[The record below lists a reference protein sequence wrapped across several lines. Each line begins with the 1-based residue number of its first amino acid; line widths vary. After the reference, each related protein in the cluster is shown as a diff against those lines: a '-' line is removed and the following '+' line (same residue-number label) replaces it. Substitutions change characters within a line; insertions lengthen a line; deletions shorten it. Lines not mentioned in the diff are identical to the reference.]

1 MPRWDISPQADC
13 SQLQLMEKRL
23 DLQSVKSRLG
33 ELVLLDFT
41 AYSLPEAHRL
51 LGQHVST
58 QVHKILT
65 DRLDTLPPDQ
75 IARYFDQVRVCA
87 QVISSKMNGVYV
99 DPHLRA
105 ALAEYMEC
113 LAAWAGGVGL
123 RGYDHPAL
131 APYQPLTEIE
141 LALFLQH
148 DSAGCQSGM
157 LRSHD
162 GGVTL
167 WHTEE
172 DIEPEPG
179 SGFDQLRIASFSVID
194 GESPVTISAFIYP
207 DLLPGPAFGWRSDGY
222 IQAADLLYI
231 KFLASEVQ
239 AILGNIITWLALRLG
254 ASVDVQ
260 VLLQAILP
268 TFDGYALNILRV
280 VNEEVQA
287 DKFEFGAQYFFSH
300 TLDNTPGAYM
310 YQANMFTDGADPR
323 TREIEDLLP
332 EERGWF
338 EGRAKNTAN
347 LLKGR
352 RQSSDIS
359 SEMEFLLNMLT
370 SRACGKW
377 AYANQHVKD
386 YFICH
391 QTPTETELW
400 LGAGPAFKND
410 HPTVIKFTI

>member
-1 MPRWDISPQADC
+1 MA
-13 SQLQLMEKRL
+13 KHL
-23 DLQSVKSRLG
+23 DLRSVKNRLG
-33 ELVLLDFT
+33 ELVWLDFT

-51 LGQHVST
+51 LGQHVSI

-65 DRLDTLPPDQ
+65 YRLDTLPPDQ
-75 IARYFDQVRVCA
+75 IARLFDQVRVCA
-87 QVISSKMNGVYV
+87 QVISNKINDVHV
-99 DPHLRA
+99 DPQLRV
-105 ALAEYMEC
+105 ALREYMEC

-131 APYQPLTEIE
+131 APYQPLTELE

-179 SGFDQLRIASFSVID
+179 SGFDQLRIASFSVMD
-194 GESPVTISAFIYP
+194 GETLVTISAFIYP

-231 KFLASEVQ
+231 KPLASESL

-254 ASVDVQ
+254 ASVDMQ
-260 VLLQAILP
+260 VLLQAMLP
-268 TFDGYALNILRV
+268 TFDGYALNILSV
-280 VNEEVQA
+280 VNEEVRA
-287 DKFEFGAQYFFSH
+287 DKYEFGAQYFYTH
-300 TLDNTPGAYM
+300 ALDNTPGASM
-310 YQANMFTDGADPR
+310 YQANMFSDEADPR

-338 EGRAKNTAN
+338 EGRGGCGP
-347 LLKGR
+347 GR
-352 RQSSDIS
+352 PPVRGERSALSGRLPLEGGLYSDGLI
-359 SEMEFLLNMLT
+359 
-370 SRACGKW
+370 
-377 AYANQHVKD
+377 
-386 YFICH
+386 
-391 QTPTETELW
+391 
-400 LGAGPAFKND
+400 GPLAA
-410 HPTVIKFTI
+410 HR